1 VLVETF
7 STGRERRVRR
17 CATRRALLAS
27 LALVLTAVSASAA
40 SAPASDSRGAALAL
54 PRAIVFRDG
63 FEAGDHSRWTWGA
76 QCANTGL
83 SSTSTVVRGR
93 LTVQS
98 AVVGQGRYGARFDLP
113 AASVAQACETLS
125 RRRPSPGSVDYY
137 GLMVRFPADW
147 REPSPAGWGLVI
159 AQLNFQDIWGAPLSL
174 RAHGRQLDLTLQ
186 SGLCRS
192 VETTEPG
199 CAYTSS
205 VNVPRLVA
213 LPAPMALEAWHQ
225 LIVAVRWAADA
236 SGAVRVWHRLEGERR
251 WERSAQLAGYPTL
264 QWTAE
269 LPRDA
274 LAQALS
280 SDKIGAYRGHAAFP
294 VTIWL
299 DGFVRARSFRAAAA
313 ALARAR

>member
-1 VLVETF
+1 VW
-7 STGRERRVRR
+7 RRP
-17 CATRRALLAS
+17 TRGALLAS
-27 LALVLTAVSASAA
+27 LALVVTAVPASATG
-40 SAPASDSRGAALAL
+40 APAAGESRGAALAQ
-54 PRAIVFRDG
+54 PAAIVFRDG

-83 SSTSTVVRGR
+83 SSAPTVVRGR
-93 LTVQS
+93 LTVQR

-125 RRRPSPGSVDYY
+125 RRRPAPGSVDYY

-174 RAHGRQLDLTLQ
+174 RAHGRQLDVALQ

-192 VETTEPG
+192 VETAEPG
-199 CAYTSS
+199 CAYASS
-205 VNVPRLVA
+205 VNLPRLVA

-236 SGAVRVWHRLEGERR
+236 SGEVRVWHRLEGERR
-251 WERSAQLAGYPTL
+251 WARSAQLAGYPTL

-269 LPRDA
+269 LPREA

-313 ALARAR
+313 SLARAR